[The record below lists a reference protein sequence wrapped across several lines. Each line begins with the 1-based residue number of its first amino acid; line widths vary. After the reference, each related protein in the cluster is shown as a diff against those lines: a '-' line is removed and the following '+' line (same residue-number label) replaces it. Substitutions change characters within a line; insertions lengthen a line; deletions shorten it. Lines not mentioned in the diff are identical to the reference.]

1 MANAARIEDS
11 VVVDVV
17 VVPDNLD
24 NDESDMAIQEYLNS
38 IGMDGNWIRTS
49 YNGSIRGIFA
59 GIGDTYD
66 PEKDIFVPNE

>member
-1 MANAARIEDS
+1 MANAARIEDH
-11 VVVDVV
+11 VVVDVIA
-17 VVPDNLD
+17 VPDNLD
-24 NDESDMAIQEYLNS
+24 ESESDTAIQEYLNG
-38 IGMDGNWIRTS
+38 IGSSGNWIRTS